1 MTSSEDLKTM
11 PHNLTLT
18 GFYAAIL
25 AILYIGLAFKV
36 IGQRR
41 KHAVGIGDNDNKD
54 LAKAIRVHGNF
65 SEYVPLALILFAAYE
80 LQNGPTLTLHA
91 LGGLLVTGR
100 FLHAMGLGK
109 SIGISWQRFTGTLAT
124 FVVILFLAI
133 ANIFVLL

>member
-1 MTSSEDLKTM
+1 M
-11 PHNLTLT
+11 PQSLTLT

-36 IGQRR
+36 IGHRK
-41 KHAVGIGDNDNKD
+41 KHAIGIGDNDNKD

-65 SEYVPLALILFAAYE
+65 AEYVPIALILFAAYE
-80 LQNGPTLTLHA
+80 LHHGQTITLHA

-109 SIGISWQRFTGTLAT
+109 SIGVTWQRMWGMLAT
-124 FVVILFLAI
+124 FFVILFLAL
-133 ANIFVLL
+133 ANIIALL